1 MRTRENVNMNAEGGD
16 ERFREIWKKFALS
29 KPIRLREI
37 ADFDDFD
44 VERFLGLH
52 E

>member
-1 MRTRENVNMNAEGGD
+1 MNAEGGD
-16 ERFREIWKKFALS
+16 ERFRESWKKFTLV

-37 ADFDDFD
+37 ANFDDFD
-44 VERFLGLH
+44 VQSLRGLR